1 VSGIKA
7 ILRKNRRAAPS
18 FPVASGCAERYNY
31 AMRKAVA
38 IVISIV
44 VLGVMTMALADEKG
58 KNPAASSRKLE
69 KATFAGGCFW
79 CMEPPYDKIKG
90 VVSTTPGYTG
100 GSKEN
105 PTYEEVS
112 SGRTGHA
119 ESVEILYD
127 PSQVSYS
134 QLLDVFWHNIDPT
147 TKDRQF
153 VDTGSQYRTAIFY
166 HSEEQKRLAEESKAR
181 LEKSGKFGKPIVT
194 EIVPAGKFYPAE
206 EYHQDYYK
214 KNPGRYK
221 FYRFN
226 SGRDQYLKRIWGES
240 TEK

>member
-1 VSGIKA
+1 
-7 ILRKNRRAAPS
+7 
-18 FPVASGCAERYNY
+18 
-31 AMRKAVA
+31 M
-38 IVISIV
+38 ISIV

-58 KNPAASSRKLE
+58 KNPAASRKLE

-214 KNPGRYK
+214 KNPRRYK